1 MQWKITDIH
10 AKDGVITTA
19 KYHVTNGVIETEGYW
34 HFPDVGDLAFN
45 QITEEMVIEWIK
57 SASMKDGENII
68 ESRIEAQA
76 DQPQKVTPPWL
87 PQTFTPQL

>member
-1 MQWKITDIH
+1 M
-10 AKDGVITTA
+10 
-19 KYHVTNGVIETEGYW
+19 
-34 HFPDVGDLAFN
+34 AFN

-87 PQTFTPQL
+87 PQTFTVNL